1 MDQIAAFSL
10 PTVVVEFD
18 LLWSLTRTRSYIH
31 VNARSAN
38 PAKGNLHERR
48 I

>member
-1 MDQIAAFSL
+1 MDQIAASSL
-10 PTVVVEFD
+10 PTVVEFD